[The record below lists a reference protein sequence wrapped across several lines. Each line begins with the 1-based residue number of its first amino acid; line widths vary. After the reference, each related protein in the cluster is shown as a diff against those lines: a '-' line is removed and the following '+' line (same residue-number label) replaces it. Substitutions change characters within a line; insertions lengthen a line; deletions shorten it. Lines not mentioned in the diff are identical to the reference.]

1 MIRSVIDPRR
11 LDAVIF
17 ALEGVIV
24 DTIAIRGAVWAD
36 FYREH
41 YPDRP
46 ALAERDH
53 ARIAAGA
60 SPADAVA
67 DGLAARGVTLPK
79 GAPSDS
85 PTAETAWGIAKLLDR
100 GFSDRIAHDGVP
112 VNEAT
117 IDLAR
122 RVRSAGLGIAV
133 CSAGRHASEIL
144 DAAGVGD
151 VFGAGTTVVA
161 DETDAEA
168 LAEAARQLDTDPART
183 AVVQGSP
190 TALAASRSGGFA
202 VTIGV
207 ARAGHEELLR
217 RAGADVVV
225 TDVAQ
230 IEFRA
235 GTRRI
240 SRIPDALTSRHQSA
254 ALLRTRRPAVFL
266 DFDGT
271 IAEIVNQP
279 TAATLVEGV
288 ATELSRLA
296 RHCPVGIISGRDL
309 ADVRARVGVPGIWY
323 AGSHGF
329 ELVGPDGQHYENEE
343 AAAAEPDLV
352 RVTSTLCD
360 RLRSVP
366 GVLVESKRF
375 AVSVHYRN
383 VDAERVDEVISI
395 ACAAVAEEPRL
406 RATGGRKVVEIR
418 PDVDWDK
425 GRALSWVLDHVGAS
439 DDLLPIYVGDDL
451 TDEDAFDAIESS
463 GFGIVVRH
471 GEDGDRRSAARFA
484 VDGPAQVHELLQR
497 IADLV
502 GSDPRTAPPREDPWT
517 VFFEG
522 YDPAV
527 EKLREALCTVGN
539 GAFATR
545 GCAPEA
551 RAGAVHYP
559 GTYAAGI
566 FNRLREEK
574 SGAVIDN
581 ESMVNLPNWLP
592 LTFRI
597 DDGPWFDVDAAELLE
612 YRQYLDLRRA
622 VFVRRLRLRDEAG
635 RTTSL
640 VQRRFVAMHL
650 PHVCALETTI
660 SAEDWSGRLEVRS
673 ELDGAV
679 ENTLVERYRE
689 LESKHLE
696 PVQATE
702 LAAGSVLI
710 AACTTNSRIPVAV
723 AARTTLWR
731 DHEQHSST
739 YRLVEGGGRIGHD
752 ISIDLEAGESVTAE
766 KMVTVFTGRDHAVSE
781 PADESAR
788 WLARLGR
795 FEEVLDGHVLAWAR
809 LWDSLGIELE
819 GHGHALRIVRF
830 HMLQILQT
838 VSPNTG
844 DLDAGVPARGLHGEA
859 YRGHIFWD
867 ELFVFPVLNLRLPT
881 LTRSLLRYRYR
892 RLREARRAA
901 REAGR
906 TGAMFPWQSGSDGRE
921 ESPQVHLNPISGR
934 WNPDPSRHQLHTG
947 IAVAYNVWQYYQVTG
962 DLEFL
967 IEFGAEMLI
976 EIARFYAGLAD
987 FDEDRGRYVIRGVI
1001 GPDEFHAGYPDAPYD
1016 GIDNNAY
1023 TNVMTVWV
1031 LSRVIEALDVI
1042 PRQIRSDLTQALG
1055 LPTQEITRWEDVS
1068 RRMFV
1073 PFHDGVISQ
1082 FEGYDELAEL
1092 DWDGYRRRYDN
1103 IQRLDRILEAE
1114 DDDVNRYRASKQADV
1129 LMLFYLLSADELRE
1143 LLQRLG
1149 YAFPA
1154 DAIPRT
1160 IDYYMERTSHGST
1173 LSGVVHSW
1181 VLARGS
1187 RDRAMEFFDRV
1198 LASDVADIQGGT
1210 TAEGIHLAAMAGSVD
1225 LMQRCFSGLEVRGDR
1240 LVFSPNWPTT
1250 LGTLEFPIFYRGN
1263 RLRLKVSGRR
1273 IEVSAAPGNQPSI
1286 EIECR
1291 GEVAQLHPAG
1301 SVCLG

>member
-1 MIRSVIDPRR
+1 MTRAVIDPRR
-11 LDAVIF
+11 LDAVAF
-17 ALEGVIV
+17 ALEGVFV
-24 DTIAIRGAVWAD
+24 GTADLRGEVWD
-36 FYREH
+36 HFYRERF
-41 YPDRP
+41 PDHP
-46 ALAERDH
+46 PLPGHDYV
-53 ARIAAGA
+53 RIV
-60 SPADAVA
+60 ADTSLTDAIA
-67 DGLAARGVTLPK
+67 DGLARVGVPLPE
-79 GAPSDS
+79 GAPSGS
-85 PTAETAWGIAKLLDR
+85 PTAEAARGITGLLDR
-100 GFSDRIAHDGVP
+100 EFADRIARGGIP
-112 VNEAT
+112 VQDAAV
-117 IDLAR
+117 DLAR
-122 RVRSAGLGIAV
+122 RVRGAGLRIAV
-133 CSAGRHASEIL
+133 YCAEPRRTAIL
-144 DAAGVGD
+144 DAIGGD
-151 VFGAGTTVVA
+151 IFGAQTMLAVEAQPRTLDEAVRRLGA
-161 DETDAEA
+161 DH
-168 LAEAARQLDTDPART
+168 ART
-183 AVVQGSP
+183 AVVVGGPSD
-190 TALAASRSGGFA
+190 LAAARRGGFA
-202 VTIGV
+202 LVIGV
-207 ARAGHEELLR
+207 ARPGDEELLR
-217 RAGADVVV
+217 RAGAHVVV
-225 TDVAQ
+225 TDVAR
-230 IEFRA
+230 IGFRS
-235 GTRRI
+235 GTRPL

-254 ALLRTRRPAVFL
+254 ALLRSRHPAVFL

-271 IAEIVNQP
+271 IADIVAQP

-288 ATELSRLA
+288 ASELARLA

-309 ADVRARVGVPGIWY
+309 ADVRARVGVPGLWY

-343 AAAAEPDLV
+343 ASDAEPDLV
-352 RVTSTLCD
+352 RITSTLCE
-360 RLRSVP
+360 RLGTVP
-366 GVLVESKRF
+366 GVLVEGKRF

-383 VDAERVDEVISI
+383 VDAERVDEVISTVR
-395 ACAAVAEEPRL
+395 AAVAEEPRL
-406 RATGGRKVVEIR
+406 RLTSGRKIVEIR

-425 GRALSWVLDHVGAS
+425 GRALVWALGHVGAS
-439 DDLLPIYVGDDL
+439 SDVLPIYVGDDL
-451 TDEDAFDAIESS
+451 TDEDAFDAIEDS
-463 GFGIVVRH
+463 GFGVVVRH
-471 GEDGDRRSAARFA
+471 TEDGDRRSAARFA

-502 GSDPRTAPPREDPWT
+502 GSDPRTAPPPEDPWT

-522 YDPAV
+522 YDPSV

-551 RAGAVHYP
+551 RAGAIHYP

-566 FNRLREEK
+566 FDRLREEMA
-574 SGAVIDN
+574 GTAVDN

-597 DDGPWFDVDAAELLE
+597 DGGPWFDVDTTELLE
-612 YRQYLDLRRA
+612 YRQHLDLRRA
-622 VFVRRLRLRDEAG
+622 VFVRRLRSRDAAG
-635 RTTSL
+635 RITSL
-640 VQRRFVAMHL
+640 IQRRFVAMHL
-650 PHVCALETTI
+650 PHVGALETTI
-660 SAEDWSGRLEVRS
+660 SAENWSGRLDIRS
-673 ELDGAV
+673 EIDGAV
-679 ENTLVERYRE
+679 ENTLVERYRA
-689 LESKHLE
+689 LGSRHLE

-710 AACTTNSRIPVAV
+710 SVCTSNSRIPVAI
-723 AARTTLWR
+723 AARTTLRR
-731 DHEQHSST
+731 DHEQPSPT
-739 YRLVEGGGRIGHD
+739 YRLIEGDGRIGHD
-752 ISIDLEAGESVTAE
+752 ISIDLAAGQSVTAE
-766 KMVTVFTGRDHAVSE
+766 KMVTLFTGRDPAVSE

-788 WLARLGR
+788 WLTRLGR
-795 FEEVLDGHVLAWAR
+795 FDEVLDGHVLAWAR

-830 HMLQILQT
+830 HLLQILQT

-881 LTRSLLRYRYR
+881 LTKSLLRYRYR

-921 ESPQVHLNPISGR
+921 ESPRLHLNPISGR

-987 FDEDRGRYVIRGVI
+987 LDESRGRYVIRGVI
-1001 GPDEFHAGYPDAPYD
+1001 GPDEFHAGYPEAPFD

-1023 TNVMTVWV
+1023 TNVMAVWV
-1031 LSRVIEALDVI
+1031 LLRVIDTLEVI

-1055 LPTQEITRWEDVS
+1055 LPTQEIIRWEDVS

-1082 FEGYDELAEL
+1082 FEGYGDLAEL
-1092 DWDGYRRRYDN
+1092 DWSRYRRRYGN

-1114 DDDVNRYRASKQADV
+1114 GDDVNRYRASKQADV

-1149 YAFPA
+1149 YTFPA

-1160 IDYYMERTSHGST
+1160 IDYYIERTSHGST

-1240 LVFSPNWPTT
+1240 LVFSPDWPSS
-1250 LGTLEFPIFYRGN
+1250 LGTLQFPIFYRGN
-1263 RLRLKVSGRR
+1263 RLWLTVDGRR
-1273 IEVSAAPGNQPSI
+1273 VEVSAAPGNQPSI
-1286 EIECR
+1286 EVECR
-1291 GEVAQLHPAG
+1291 GQVAQLHPGG
-1301 SVCLG
+1301 SIRLG